1 MNSVTRLELKKL
13 HNKKNYL
20 IGIIFFVM
28 ITVLMLTRSSIDVV
42 DSDGKF
48 ISGIGS
54 WKILKEQG
62 ISSDGWVTVDYMKK
76 EREKYQNSVN
86 KLYIEGIRTDDRE
99 LGLKLDHPHM
109 MLFANLNIPYRA
121 FNTMNIDMNLNDEEI
136 ESFYENWPN
145 AVERYLG
152 QSHLKYSEEE
162 IEVIV
167 KKAEQ
172 VKTPFYYE
180 YNRGWHTLGYQMRE
194 TFYIFLIYIAFVLC
208 DLLAKDNENGIE
220 QMTLSTRDSRKG
232 LYIRKLHASEIF
244 SSIAYLFYIGLL
256 LIYSS
261 IVYSLHG
268 ANSSIQFLDV
278 INIFSL
284 TMWQAVFIEFIVGY
298 FSTIVITHFVLF
310 LSALFKRGKIALL
323 ICVIYLYLVND
334 YKMSISDS
342 IQNIMYFMP
351 QQFIQGVTRTEKL
364 TVIGSLVM
372 PYALVAIFLS
382 TIYILIFRLI
392 SKIVMKHYYIF

>member
-20 IGIIFFVM
+20 MGIIFFVM
-28 ITVLMLTRSSIDVV
+28 ITVLMLTRSSLDVV
-42 DSDGKF
+42 NNDGEF
-48 ISGIGS
+48 VRGIGS

-62 ISSDGWVTVDYMKK
+62 VGSDGWVTVDYMKK
-76 EREKYQNSVN
+76 EREKYQNSIN

-136 ESFYENWPN
+136 ESFYENWPD
-145 AVERYLG
+145 AIGRYLG
-152 QSHLKYSEEE
+152 QSHFRYSEDD
-162 IEVIV
+162 IKVIV
-167 KKAEQ
+167 KKAEE

-180 YNRGWHTLGYQMRE
+180 YNRGWNMLGYQMRE

-220 QMTLSTRDSRKG
+220 QMVLSTRDSRKS
-232 LYIRKLHASEIF
+232 LYIRKLHAAEIF
-244 SSIAYLFYIGLL
+244 SSIAYLCYVVLL
-256 LIYSS
+256 LIYSAV
-261 IVYSLHG
+261 VYSLHG
-268 ANSSIQFLDV
+268 ANSSVQFLDV

-284 TMWQAVFIEFIVGY
+284 TIWQVVFIEFIVGY
-298 FSTIVITHFVLF
+298 FSTMVITHLVLF
-310 LSALFKRGKIALL
+310 LSVLLKRGKIALL
-323 ICVIYLYLVND
+323 ICVIYFYLVND
-334 YKMSISDS
+334 YKRSISELV
-342 IQNIMYFMP
+342 QNIIYFMP
-351 QQFIQGVTRTEKL
+351 QQFIQGAMRTENL
-364 TVIGSLVM
+364 TVMGSLVI

-382 TIYILIFRLI
+382 IIYILIFRLMI
-392 SKIVMKHYYIF
+392 KIVMKHYYIY